1 MLALGSAWLK
11 IEQRWCYG
19 SGTPSAITR
28 KGQALVIVGDTQQKL
43 LTKLLE
49 SKTGLTVD
57 ELAAEVAIT
66 RSAVKQHLSGL
77 EASGFVQHTSSKSGG
92 RPRFLYTL
100 TESGIDLFPKRYSWF
115 SRVMFEN
122 LRKHIGVTKFARYMY
137 ELGVDMSAAAI
148 PRLVGKTRIER
159 VVEIVKIMNETGF
172 AARVISPRKGE
183 KLPRIECKNCVF
195 HDLSKDY
202 TEVCQF
208 DLGFLSGLMG
218 APIEHEECMQRGGHA
233 CRFRFLPTA

>member
-1 MLALGSAWLK
+1 MAEIGAATVPGFRYTCLK
-11 IEQRWCYG
+11 SRVE
-19 SGTPSAITR
+19 TD
-28 KGQALVIVGDTQQKL
+28 VIVGDTQQKL

-49 SKTGLTVD
+49 SKGGLTVD
-57 ELAAEVAIT
+57 ELAAQIDIT
-66 RSAVKQHLSGL
+66 RSAVKQHLTGL
-77 EASGFVQHTSSKSGG
+77 ERSGFVQHTSSKSGR

-122 LRKHIGVTKFARYMY
+122 LRKKIGASKFGSYMF

-148 PRLVGKTRIER
+148 PRLVGKTRVER

-172 AARVISPRKGE
+172 AARVTSPAKGE
-183 KLPRIECKNCVF
+183 KIPRIECKNCVF

-218 APIEHEECMQRGGHA
+218 APIEHEECMQRGGQA

>member
-1 MLALGSAWLK
+1 
-11 IEQRWCYG
+11 
-19 SGTPSAITR
+19 
-28 KGQALVIVGDTQQKL
+28 VIVGDTQQQL
-43 LTKLLE
+43 LAKLLE
-49 SKTGLTVD
+49 VKTGLTVD
-57 ELAAEVAIT
+57 ELAVAVDIT
-66 RSAVKQHLSGL
+66 RSAVKQHLTGMERSGY
-77 EASGFVQHTSSKSGG
+77 VQHTSSKSGG

-115 SRVMFEN
+115 SRVMFES
-122 LRKHIGVTKFARYMY
+122 LRKKIGASKFGAYMY

-148 PRLVGKTRIER
+148 PRLVGKTRVER

-172 AARVISPRKGE
+172 AARVTSPGKGE

-218 APIEHEECMQRGGHA
+218 SPIEHEECMQRGGQA

>member
-1 MLALGSAWLK
+1 
-11 IEQRWCYG
+11 
-19 SGTPSAITR
+19 
-28 KGQALVIVGDTQQKL
+28 VIVGDTQQKL

-49 SKTGLTVD
+49 AKAGLTIDDLVAQVD
-57 ELAAEVAIT
+57 IT

-77 EASGFVQHTSSKSGG
+77 ERSGFVQHSTSRSGG
-92 RPRFLYTL
+92 RPKFLYTL

-122 LRKHIGVTKFARYMY
+122 LRKKIGASKFGSYMY

-148 PRLVGKTRIER
+148 PRLVGKTRVER
-159 VVEIVKIMNETGF
+159 VVEIVRIMNETGF
-172 AARVISPRKGE
+172 AARTIAPEKGD

-202 TEVCQF
+202 IEVCQF

-218 APIEHEECMQRGGHA
+218 APIEHQECMQRGGQA
-233 CRFRFLPTA
+233 CRFKFSPPA

>member
-1 MLALGSAWLK
+1 
-11 IEQRWCYG
+11 
-19 SGTPSAITR
+19 
-28 KGQALVIVGDTQQKL
+28 
-43 LTKLLE
+43 
-49 SKTGLTVD
+49 VD
-57 ELAAEVAIT
+57 ELAGAFDIT
-66 RSAVKQHLSGL
+66 RSAVKQHLTGMERSGY
-77 EASGFVQHTSSKSGG
+77 VQHTSSKSGG

-115 SRVMFEN
+115 SRVMFES
-122 LRKHIGVTKFARYMY
+122 LRKKIGASKFGAYMF

-148 PRLVGKTRIER
+148 PRLVGKTRVER

-172 AARVISPRKGE
+172 AARVTSPGKGE

-218 APIEHEECMQRGGHA
+218 APIEHQECMQRGGQA